1 MSKSLPKKTPS
12 ADTDALDFEQA
23 LAELEALVSRM
34 EGGELSLEDALAQF
48 ERGIALTRR
57 CQDALKTAELRVK
70 KLVDKPG
77 GEPELEP
84 FQDD

>member
-23 LAELEALVSRM
+23 LGELEALVSRM

-84 FQDD
+84 FQDN

>member
-23 LAELEALVSRM
+23 LGELEALVSRM